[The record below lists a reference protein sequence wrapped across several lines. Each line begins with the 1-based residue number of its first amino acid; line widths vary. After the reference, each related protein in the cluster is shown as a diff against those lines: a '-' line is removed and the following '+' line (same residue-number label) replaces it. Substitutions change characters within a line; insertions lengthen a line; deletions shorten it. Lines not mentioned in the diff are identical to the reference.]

1 MNIVDI
7 LIGFVGGGAVGGGAL
22 YALQQGKIS
31 EALQKYEKI
40 RAALGQ
46 TEAELKDTKG
56 QLKLLDVSEERIRNL
71 EATYREE
78 VAKLQKDLEDSQARL
93 QEAAIATPDPT
104 LEVTYKNQI
113 QELQQ
118 EYEAKIEELRQ
129 TYQGQIQEILEGKQ
143 TEIEALRQS
152 QQAQLLE
159 LENGYQSQIQQLE
172 QGYQSQLLELQN
184 APQPVVAEL
193 PIPEDYQTTQIV
205 EPWDDFP
212 DSPKMEIAETPAEIF
227 GIAGEGFIAE
237 PEFAPELE
245 TMVDFGGIDESLEP
259 EFAPEMGAFEGFTA
273 LEDSLE
279 PEFAPEM
286 EMVAGFGVEEES
298 LEPEFMGETSAFG
311 SFETMV
317 EMPVS
322 EPEFAPEMN
331 PFDGFVTEETLGSEA
346 EFAPDAA
353 AFGSFE
359 TMVEM
364 PVSEPEFAPEM
375 NSFDGF
381 VTEETL
387 GSEAEFAPEME
398 MFAGFETLEGN
409 LEAEPEFA
417 PAMEETFVSPEMTMV
432 EDFPV
437 EEQAIS
443 NLDISATE
451 MEFLNG
457 MQLEEETRTISSL
470 EELSGNYDEIFT
482 KEAGSNDTG
491 FFDLLPTD
499 AEKFADAQNSLDD
512 LFADTADTSTSDLFD
527 PFGEETAKVESNGK
541 NGSSVFSNQE
551 ELDFFSM
558 LDDAETG
565 NLELP
570 SDEELPLDDLFSD
583 DLFSDWDNSKTTKL
597 ESH

>member
-7 LIGFVGGGAVGGGAL
+7 LIGFVGGGAIGGGAL
-22 YALQQGKIS
+22 YFLQQGKIS
-31 EALQKYEKI
+31 EALEKYQKI
-40 RAALGQ
+40 QTALGQ

-56 QLKLLDVSEERIRNL
+56 QLKRLDLSSEERIRNL

-78 VAKLQKDLEDSQARL
+78 VAKLEKELEESQGRL
-93 QEAAIATPDPT
+93 QEAASATPDRT
-104 LEVTYKNQI
+104 VEVAYKNQI

-118 EYEAKIEELRQ
+118 EYEVKIEELRQ
-129 TYQGQIQEILEGKQ
+129 GYQSQIQEILEGKQ
-143 TEIEALRQS
+143 AEIEVLRQN
-152 QQAQLLE
+152 QQAQILE

-193 PIPEDYQTTQIV
+193 PIPEDHQTTQIV

-212 DSPKMEIAETPAEIF
+212 DSPSAEMATTAEV
-227 GIAGEGFIAE
+227 FISE

-245 TMVDFGGIDESLEP
+245 TLDNFSGIDESLEP

-286 EMVAGFGVEEES
+286 ETVAGFGVEEES
-298 LEPEFMGETSAFG
+298 LES
-311 SFETMV
+311 
-317 EMPVS
+317 
-322 EPEFAPEMN
+322 EFAPE
-331 PFDGFVTEETLGSEA
+331 T
-346 EFAPDAA
+346 A

-364 PVSEPEFAPEM
+364 PVSEPEFTGEM
-375 NSFDGF
+375 TPFDGF
-381 VTEETL
+381 VTEETPE
-387 GSEAEFAPEME
+387 SEAEFTSEME

-409 LEAEPEFA
+409 LEAAPEFA
-417 PAMEETFVSPEMTMV
+417 PTMETIEGLSGMEETFVSPEMTMI

-437 EEQAIS
+437 MEEQAIS
-443 NLDISATE
+443 NLEMSATE

-457 MQLEEETRTISSL
+457 LQLEEETRTISSL
-470 EELSGNYDEIFT
+470 EELSGNYDDIFSQET
-482 KEAGSNDTG
+482 LSSETG

-499 AEKFADAQNSLDD
+499 AEKFADDQNSLDD
-512 LFADTADTSTSDLFD
+512 LFADTADTNGAELFD
-527 PFGEETAKVESNGK
+527 PFGEEIPKVESDGK
-541 NGSSVFSNQE
+541 NSSSVLNDPE

-558 LDDAETG
+558 LDNAEMG
-565 NLELP
+565 NLESLP
-570 SDEELPLDDLFSD
+570 SDEDLPLDDLFSD
-583 DLFSDWDNSKTTKL
+583 DLFSDWDNGKTTKL
-597 ESH
+597 ESHQ